1 MTVDQRKRRILGL
14 NGMELLLNDPLP
26 MHSIHESL
34 SVFLLLRFKGEAI
47 VARVQTQL
55 AWARKPGGPRY
66 IPWPLPKAISASEQ
80 CTARVLLYKIQ
91 PRQSA
96 ETNREIFNETF
107 QYEQIDVSFN
117 NIVTLFDPTQYNFDA
132 KTHIFSLGMTFW
144 SQLQQSASMAAS
156 VELPVI
162 AASAAL
168 VPDAPMRRASK
179 RRQLTASDLILSN
192 TDHGFS
198 FDDFRVQDFVL
209 VYFKELVPMLA
220 QIEQKNRRSQTF
232 AVRLETDLYDELV
245 VVTSTVLEPI
255 DESDD

>member
-1 MTVDQRKRRILGL
+1 
-14 NGMELLLNDPLP
+14 
-26 MHSIHESL
+26 
-34 SVFLLLRFKGEAI
+34 
-47 VARVQTQL
+47 
-55 AWARKPGGPRY
+55 
-66 IPWPLPKAISASEQ
+66 
-80 CTARVLLYKIQ
+80 
-91 PRQSA
+91 
-96 ETNREIFNETF
+96 
-107 QYEQIDVSFN
+107 
-117 NIVTLFDPTQYNFDA
+117 
-132 KTHIFSLGMTFW
+132 
-144 SQLQQSASMAAS
+144 MAAS

-162 AASAAL
+162 AASAAS

-209 VYFKELVPMLA
+209 VYFKELPMLA